1 MGQIVLCV
9 KYFEKLWDYFHA
21 KKRWSFQMFA
31 QNAIWLFQILKG
43 RYVILPKPINQKENL
58 NAIHVVLEIRGYQME
73 SRFYD
78 LLPINK
84 LQIKNVG
91 KLQGLCSDSNF
102 KDKINIFSL
111 ILGLVL
117 ALLSAMF
124 YLIGGF
130 GAAQV
135 LAYPW
140 RLCVLVWFATR
151 RNGCGAVT
159 KF

>member
-1 MGQIVLCV
+1 
-9 KYFEKLWDYFHA
+9 
-21 KKRWSFQMFA
+21 
-31 QNAIWLFQILKG
+31 
-43 RYVILPKPINQKENL
+43 LPKPINQKENL
-58 NAIHVVLEIRGYQME
+58 NAIHVVLEIIEYQME

-78 LLPINK
+78 LMPINK

-91 KLQGLCSDSNF
+91 KLLGLCSDSNF

-135 LAYPW
+135 LVYPW
-140 RLCVLVWFATR
+140 
-151 RNGCGAVT
+151 
-159 KF
+159 